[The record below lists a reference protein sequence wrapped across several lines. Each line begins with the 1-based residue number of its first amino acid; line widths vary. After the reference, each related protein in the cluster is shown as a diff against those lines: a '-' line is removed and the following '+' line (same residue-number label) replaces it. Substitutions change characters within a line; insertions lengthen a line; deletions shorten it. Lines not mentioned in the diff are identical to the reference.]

1 MNQSFVLN
9 EKYVNYCYKQE
20 KSHRF
25 IVKNACYRTFIFC
38 RSYQNPNRNKLSLK
52 QE

>member
-38 RSYQNPNRNKLSLK
+38 RSYQNPNRNKLSLT